1 MGITLY
7 ALVIGDL
14 PWRASDSTTI
24 QEIVRSKPLVFP
36 SNRLSSKLRYLIE
49 GMLDKSPETRLTLPK
64 VKQHP
69 WLTNNATEPLPAEA
83 DNCRLRV
90 TVTEEEVI
98 RLGTLL
104 LVKNMLKQHSFQ
116 VSGKHIFNPK
126 YDDFIKNIDLK
137 IATRKTVNEDLA

>member
-1 MGITLY
+1 MGVTLF

-14 PWRASDSTTI
+14 PWRASDGTTI
-24 QEIVRSKPLVFP
+24 QETVRSKPLVFP
-36 SNRLSSKLRYLIE
+36 DNCLSLELRYLIE

-64 VKQHP
+64 LKQHP
-69 WLTNNATEPLPAEA
+69 WLTNNATEPLPAEV

-116 VSGKHIFNPK
+116 VSANVQF
-126 YDDFIKNIDLK
+126 
-137 IATRKTVNEDLA
+137 